1 MNYSALIE
9 HRKSVREYTDKRVSD
24 PVLEQI
30 QDYYQHSC
38 KNLFDLETELFIIGD
53 ESKQALEGAAGYN
66 QFLVG
71 APQYLVLLSEKHPY
85 SLENAGYMMEDLI
98 LKLTDLNLDSCWLT
112 FTDSDAVKAA
122 LSIDSHL
129 DVVAIAAFGHGVK
142 AKKRLKLNIL
152 SMSHVDIDA
161 QRRYFEPKKGI
172 LNLVFLN
179 TWGNTHKLG
188 DHIGFF
194 NDMLW
199 EAFYAVT
206 KAPSY
211 LNRQAYG
218 FILHDGKVSLVSAP
232 DTYTVEIDGK
242 LSLGVALLHFSA
254 VIEQWAGNLQWQFG
268 EDTSLEL
275 PDGYKVVA
283 SCTL

>member
-24 PVLEQI
+24 PILEQI
-30 QDYYQHSC
+30 KDYYQHTC

-53 ESKQALEGAAGYN
+53 ESKQALEGAAGYH

-71 APQYLVLLSEKHPY
+71 APQYLVLLSEKHPHA
-85 SLENAGYMMEDLI
+85 LVNAGYMMEDLI

-122 LSIDSHL
+122 LSIESDL

-152 SMSHVDIDA
+152 SMSNVDIDA

-179 TWGNTHKLG
+179 SWGNTHKLG

-232 DTYTVEIDGK
+232 DAYTVEIDGK

-254 VIEQWAGNLQWQFG
+254 VIEQWAGNLKWQFA
-268 EDTSLEL
+268 DDSSLEL
-275 PDGYKVVA
+275 PEGYKVVA
-283 SCTL
+283 TCIL